1 MSSVTK
7 TLLSKGMGKGQGV
20 LLCVFNRPT
29 RHAARSRGAPPPAA
43 HRAPLSHAFRTPRC
57 SKKGYVDGPRLLVNS
72 EEVKAVR
79 ACGWF
84 DWGSRC
90 CAAAVVGPK
99 RARPALPAREW
110 ARGVAGRIKADA
122 ARGATIP
129 PAHAAPPPSPAT
141 YPTPPFPPSSLTLL
155 CS

>member
-7 TLLSKGMGKGQGV
+7 NLLSKGMGKGQGV
-20 LLCVFNRPT
+20 LLCVFYRPT

-99 RARPALPAREW
+99 RASPAPPAREW
-110 ARGVAGRIKADA
+110 ARGVVAGRIKAHA
-122 ARGATIP
+122 ARGAYSASP
-129 PAHAAPPPSPAT
+129 SSPPPLPAT
-141 YPTPPFPPSSLTLL
+141 
-155 CS
+155 